1 MLRQVYGNVCHLQL
15 AIDHVNNWSRDNLF
29 LLNPCKELHICFK
42 RKPPD
47 FTPAV
52 LNGMSLERI
61 LSDKVLG
68 VTIRSDL
75 KWNDHIDEITTKAAQ
90 RLYLL
95 RLLKRAFAPPDD
107 LILLYCC
114 VRADLHGTTLSHATT
129 PYDRLTTWFTIVVYA
144 RKNVVAF

>member
-1 MLRQVYGNVCHLQL
+1 MLSIVLRQVYGNVCHLQL

-114 VRADLHGTTLSHATT
+114 VIRSVVEHASPVFHSSLPNYLS
-129 PYDRLTTWFTIVVYA
+129 DQVNLFKCLR
-144 RKNVVAF
+144 